1 MTKDQEDNTPKDE
14 VTLRMKLDDILGVVT
29 KSGRGRVLSNNA
41 YDDVDSEDIKKAWFR
56 HMLKSMERLS
66 NLVESVRSV
75 DISSLKSDLK
85 DEIRRVEKRLEG
97 LGQQVIDNR
106 KELLAN
112 TSKIDTDLT
121 AKLDRSHQDL
131 LKRIEDL
138 ARDLN
143 SYKLVVDSKFN
154 TFDKELDSY
163 KRAVVDPLSMKV
175 MAISVRLGIWGT
187 IAGLVG
193 GAVFTVAWFFV
204 KTYIF
209 AGQ

>member
-1 MTKDQEDNTPKDE
+1 MTKDREDNTPKDE

-29 KSGRGRVLSNNA
+29 KSGRGRVLSQDSFN
-41 YDDVDSEDIKKAWFR
+41 DTDSEDIKKAWFR

-66 NLVESVRSV
+66 DLVESVRSV
-75 DISSLKSDLK
+75 DISNLKSDLK
-85 DEIRRVEKRLEG
+85 DEIKRVEKRLEG

-106 KELLAN
+106 KEVLAN
-112 TSKIDTDLT
+112 ANKIDTDLT
-121 AKLDRSHQDL
+121 GKLDRSHQDL

-138 ARDLN
+138 VRDLN

-154 TFDKELDSY
+154 TFDKELDKY

-175 MAISVRLGIWGT
+175 MAISVKLGVWGT
-187 IAGLVG
+187 VAGLIG
-193 GAVFTVAWFFV
+193 GAIFTVAWFFV